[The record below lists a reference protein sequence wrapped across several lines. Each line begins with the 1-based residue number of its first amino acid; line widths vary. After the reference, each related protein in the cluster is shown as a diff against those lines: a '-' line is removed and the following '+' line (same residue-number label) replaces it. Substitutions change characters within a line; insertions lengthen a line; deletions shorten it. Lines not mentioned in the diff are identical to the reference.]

1 MQLPR
6 AEFDKRYAD
15 KSLRMAFI
23 GMSNIGKSY
32 TATRLCKTHDF
43 ALVEV
48 DRLIWAELDQGSMA
62 DFARWQ
68 GQPYSDGYAAREAVS
83 VKLESTAMKTAMKKR
98 TTGGRDGNSLL
109 DTTGS
114 VIYSETAV
122 LKQLSAE
129 HLIVHITA
137 ADEDLARLQA
147 DYFAL
152 PKPLVWHGHYHRS
165 EGQTERESIIASY
178 PKLLQ
183 SRKSAYAALADI
195 SLSSSFVLDKTTTM
209 DAVFE
214 AIRTQLE

>member
-1 MQLPR
+1 MNLPR
-6 AEFDKRYAD
+6 AEFDSRYAEQ
-15 KSLRMAFI
+15 SLRIAFI

-43 ALVEV
+43 DLIEV
-48 DRLIWAELDQGSMA
+48 DRLIWAGLKQGSMA

-68 GQPYSDGYAAREAVS
+68 GQPYSEGYEAREAVS
-83 VKLESTAMKTAMKKR
+83 VKLESTAMKTAMMKSAGIKR
-98 TTGGRDGNSLL
+98 GGNSLL

-114 VIYSETAV
+114 VIYSEEAV

-129 HLIVHITA
+129 YLIVHITA
-137 ADEDLARLQA
+137 ADKDLARLQA

-152 PKPLVWHGHYHRS
+152 PKPLVWHGHYQKIDGKS
-165 EGQTERESIIASY
+165 EQESIVASY

-195 SLSSSFVLDKTTTM
+195 SLSSAFVLDKTTTM

-214 AIRTQLE
+214 AIRTQLR